1 MTSLQI
7 KNFFTDQ
14 QSGMLAFV
22 REAMKGQSKAW
33 LFIFKTLLS
42 MYITLALAMALE
54 LPSPSMALLTIPVV
68 MNQQSGMIMAKSFF
82 RILGTLL
89 GATAS
94 ITIVA
99 LFPQQPYLMLTAIA
113 LWTGICAAGT
123 S

>member
-1 MTSLQI
+1 
-7 KNFFTDQ
+7 
-14 QSGMLAFV
+14 
-22 REAMKGQSKAW
+22 
-33 LFIFKTLLS
+33 

-68 MNQQSGMIMAKSFF
+68 MNQQSGVIMAKSFF

-113 LWTGICAAGT
+113 LWTGICAAGALMNKGFRAYT
-123 S
+123 YIQKKVNMNT